1 MNDAH
6 CRVLLIEDNPGD
18 AELMSKALLAADPPF
33 EVFAADSLSSG
44 LDAVHDNGFDVV
56 LTDLSLPD
64 SQGLDTVRQLR
75 RHAQHLPMIVLTSL
89 SSNKTALQALDA
101 GAQDYLVK
109 DHVSAETLQ
118 RSIRYAI
125 QRRKNIEM
133 RELIGQLQSNEA
145 LLEKKNMRLET
156 LYKTAHRFVDNVSH
170 EFRTPLTV
178 IKEYV
183 SLMREGVVGELDDE
197 QKRMLDVVCDRADDL
212 NNMVDDM
219 LDISKLEAGML
230 SVWRKNCRVEE
241 IVQHVR
247 PNLEKKSTIKEVE
260 LIVEIPDNL
269 PEIYC
274 DEEKA
279 GRTIVNLTTNALKF
293 CGQPGKVRLWAT
305 LNEEEGEVVIGVTDN
320 GPGISSENLEAIFKR
335 FKQLGEN
342 PRGSTKGFGLGLN
355 IAKELVDLNLGIIHV
370 ESEIGQGSTFS
381 FTLPIAEPLL
391 VVRRYVDKIKHMLD
405 GINSVM
411 MVEASIA
418 DSSTS
423 WGAEAVHVFLNQQL
437 RHTDLIIRN
446 EVRRW
451 LIILAMRETDLPK
464 FFDRLE
470 KAWREANQNRPDGQ
484 LPFIHKAPFGS
495 WRFEDDQSELIRL
508 IEDAMQ
514 EKEKVVLY
522 A

>member
-18 AELMSKALLAADPPF
+18 AELMRKALTAAEPPF
-33 EVFAADSLSSG
+33 EVFITDSLSGG

-89 SSNKTALQALDA
+89 CSNETALQSLDA

-109 DHVSAETLQ
+109 DHVTTETLQ
-118 RSIRYAI
+118 RAIRYAI
-125 QRRKNIEM
+125 QRRKNVEM
-133 RELIGQLQSNEA
+133 RELIGQLQASEA
-145 LLEKKNMRLET
+145 LLEKKNLRLET

-183 SLMREGVVGELDDE
+183 SLMCEGVVGTLDDE
-197 QKRMLDVVCDRADDL
+197 QKQMLDVVGDRADDL

-230 SVWRKNCRVEE
+230 GVWRKNCRVSD
-241 IVQHVR
+241 IIHHVR
-247 PNLEKKSTIKEVE
+247 PSLEKKSSIKDVN
-260 LIVEIPDNL
+260 LVIEIPDGL
-269 PEIYC
+269 PEVYC

-293 CGQPGKVRLWAT
+293 CGQPGSVRLWAA
-305 LNEEEGEVVIGVTDN
+305 LNDQEGEVVVGVTDN
-320 GPGISSENLEAIFKR
+320 GPGISEDNLEAIFKR
-335 FKQLGEN
+335 FKQIGDN

-355 IAKELVDLNLGIIHV
+355 IAKELVDLNLGKIHV
-370 ESEIGQGSTFS
+370 ESEIGKGSTFF
-381 FTLPIAEPLL
+381 FTLPTAEPLL
-391 VVRRYVDKIKHMLD
+391 VVRRYVDRIKHLLD
-405 GINSVM
+405 GIHSVS

-418 DSSTS
+418 ESSTS
-423 WGAEAVHVFLNQQL
+423 VGAEAVHVFLSQQL
-437 RHTDLIIRN
+437 RHTDLMMR
-446 EVRRW
+446 VGTKRW
-451 LIILAMRETDLPK
+451 LIILAMREADLCK
-464 FFDRLE
+464 FFDRLDRT
-470 KAWREANQNRPDGQ
+470 WRESNHNRFDGQ
-484 LPFIHKAPFGS
+484 IPFIHKAPFGG
-495 WRFEDDQSELIRL
+495 WRFEDDESELFRL
-508 IEDAMQ
+508 IEEAMA
-514 EKEKVVLY
+514 EREVVY